1 MDIYANSAVEKAIR
15 RDFHYAFDPSI
26 KGGVPRMNII
36 NIDIKDFEL
45 GGVKW
50 TPLPVMHGEM
60 EVLGFRIGDFAYV
73 TDVNFISEETFEK
86 LEGIKILVISA
97 LRKFEHPSHFSLDEV
112 LAVIER
118 LKPDASYLTH
128 MSHLMGLHS
137 QLESELPENVCPA
150 YDGLQISNE

>member
-1 MDIYANSAVEKAIR
+1 MDEEHALATLTAVERERVSYHK
-15 RDFHYAFDPSI
+15 FD
-26 KGGVPRMNII
+26 
-36 NIDIKDFEL
+36 
-45 GGVKW
+45 
-50 TPLPVMHGEM
+50 
-60 EVLGFRIGDFAYV
+60 V
-73 TDVNFISEETFEK
+73 TNLTFEK